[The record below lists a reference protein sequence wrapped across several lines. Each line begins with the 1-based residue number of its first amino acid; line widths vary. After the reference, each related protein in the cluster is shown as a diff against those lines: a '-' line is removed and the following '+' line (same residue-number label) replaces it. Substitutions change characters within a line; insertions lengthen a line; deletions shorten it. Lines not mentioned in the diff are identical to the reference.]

1 MFRSALHAAQ
11 RKMHLDVWVPRRSAA
26 RAKWDADEKP
36 KNLAAL
42 AATRGFV
49 PPDVAQSTAS
59 KVASDI
65 SAALGGASPTAA
77 ALSKR
82 VWSVGALRVV
92 RAPAG
97 FLRVAAWRFAGL
109 LRRVAALRRGL
120 SVATRRH
127 RGPRTRRK
135 SAATLDRPGSRGD
148 AGSSRLRTRRR
159 RRKVHIADL
168 RGKYAV
174 VGLDLTE
181 LRAVYAALPR
191 DFDNDGDGAKAKW
204 REDVR
209 AKLAEM
215 VGREDRLAAGET
227 RNAAYRGL
235 PAQPLF
241 PTENVGEDWRPD
253 AADPFVKGGASA
265 PRRAAAPA
273 GLFAALQRG

>member
-1 MFRSALHAAQ
+1 VLPHG
-11 RKMHLDVWVPRRSAA
+11 V
-26 RAKWDADEKP
+26 
-36 KNLAAL
+36 
-42 AATRGFV
+42 
-49 PPDVAQSTAS
+49 
-59 KVASDI
+59 
-65 SAALGGASPTAA
+65 SP
-77 ALSKR
+77 
-82 VWSVGALRVV
+82 GC
-92 RAPAG
+92 
-97 FLRVAAWRFAGL
+97 F
-109 LRRVAALRRGL
+109 
-120 SVATRRH
+120 
-127 RGPRTRRK
+127 
-135 SAATLDRPGSRGD
+135 DGS
-148 AGSSRLRTRRR
+148 
-159 RRKVHIADL
+159 RKVHIADL